1 MKNHTKK
8 PFDILVVDDAE
19 DAREV
24 IQTLLED
31 AGYAVSACADVDQA
45 LRHLSR
51 TPFDLII
58 TDLRMPKVSGME
70 LIRHVRQHLKD
81 VEIMMITGYPS
92 IEGAVD
98 AVKTGATHYLAKPFT
113 EKELIGAVEGVLDKL
128 TRKRMAHR
136 EEAPITHHGIIGDS
150 PAMREVFKQIQKAG
164 TVAANVHIFGESG
177 TGKELAARAIHYA
190 STRRSAPF
198 VSVNCAAIPENLIE
212 SELFGHVRGAFTGAG
227 TNRAGFF
234 QMAHGGTLFLDEI
247 GDASLAMQAKL
258 LRAIQEKTIY
268 RVGSSSPTPVD
279 TRLICATN
287 KDLLQLIDRQL
298 FREDFY
304 YRINIIDIVLPP
316 LREREDDILRLIN
329 HFHGKFSREMGRQA
343 PSFSDAV
350 LRRMLDYQW
359 PGNVRELENVVQKLM
374 LMAEGDTIELLDL
387 PASMKFSAGSA
398 ERLDLSLAEHEA
410 AYIRDVVASV
420 QGNKTKAAAI
430 LQIDRKTLRE
440 KLKHAKSH
448 DPI

>member
-1 MKNHTKK
+1 LKKDAKNKYK
-8 PFDILVVDDAE
+8 ILVVDDAE

-31 AGYAVSACADVDQA
+31 AGYAVSVCADVDQA
-45 LRHLSR
+45 LERLST
-51 TPFDLII
+51 TPVDLVI
-58 TDLRMPKVSGME
+58 TDLRMPKTSGMV
-70 LIRHVRQHLKD
+70 LIRHVRDHLKD
-81 VEIMMITGYPS
+81 IEIMMITGYPS

-113 EKELIGAVEGVLDKL
+113 EKELLGTVTEILDKL
-128 TRKRMAHR
+128 ARGRMARR
-136 EEAPITHHGIIGDS
+136 EEARIVRHGIIGDS
-150 PAMREVFKQIQKAG
+150 PAMWEVFKQIEKAG
-164 TVAANVHIFGESG
+164 SVAANVHIFGESG

-190 STRRSAPF
+190 GNRRAAPF

-227 TNRAGFF
+227 SSRAGFF

-279 TRLICATN
+279 VRLICATN

-304 YRINIIDIVLPP
+304 YRINIIDMLLPP
-316 LREREDDILRLIN
+316 LRERGDDILRLIN
-329 HFHGKFSREMGRQA
+329 HFHARFSREMGRPA

-350 LRRMLDYQW
+350 LQRMLQYPW

-374 LMAEGDTIELLDL
+374 LMAEGETIDLSDL
-387 PASMKFSAGSA
+387 PDSMKSMASVAG
-398 ERLDLSLAEHEA
+398 RLDLSLAEHET

-420 QGNKTKAAAI
+420 YGNKTKAATI

-440 KLKHAKSH
+440 KLKHSKSH
-448 DPI
+448 KPI